1 VLEDNGVGVDR
12 EADLTKFLDLAR
24 TEERRGIGRVTSLED
39 SRDHVGTG
47 RVDEECQFVELVIE
61 LVLGDARELH
71 SDEDD
76 LLADRAIDE
85 RSGYIGHASSHSTF
99 ATNCTGPLNVA
110 AAPFS
115 VTCSAP
121 PGLST
126 VTSCHTS
133 RRGARPRPPR
143 TYRSRRPWSSRRRA
157 RSLDREVI
165 LAFDGQEFDVDAV
178 EVEGEFFGEF

>member
-1 VLEDNGVGVDR
+1 V
-12 EADLTKFLDLAR
+12 
-24 TEERRGIGRVTSLED
+24 ED

-71 SDEDD
+71 SDEED

-85 RSGYIGHASSHSTF
+85 GSGYIGHASSHSTF

-121 PGLST
+121 RD
-126 VTSCHTS
+126 C
-133 RRGARPRPPR
+133 RRCVGATHLVAVRDRDHR
-143 TYRSRRPWSSRRRA
+143 ARYRSRRPWSSRRA
-157 RSLDREVI
+157 LDHLDREVI